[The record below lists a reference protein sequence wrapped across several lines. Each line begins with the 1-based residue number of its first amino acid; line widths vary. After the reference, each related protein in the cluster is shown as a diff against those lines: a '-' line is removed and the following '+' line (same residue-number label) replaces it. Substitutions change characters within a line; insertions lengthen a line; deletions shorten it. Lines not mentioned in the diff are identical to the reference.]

1 MRIIKVI
8 LTIIIGIGLLNA
20 CKTVKKVA
28 VIKEAISKKDTAQV
42 VIIHETP
49 KVDSALIV
57 QGIIE
62 KVAKTRIDFKTF
74 NAKIKVDYESTQG
87 TDNYVVYLSMAK
99 DSVIFIRIRGSFM
112 GIPAEGMQIKI
123 SKDSVVLVSKVGKK
137 YVQYRSIDFIQEST
151 KIPFDFYALQDLLI
165 GNPIFLNS
173 NIVSYKD
180 GNEDLLVLMVGAVF
194 KHLITL
200 SHNNLLITHSKLDDI
215 DMQRNRTCDISFS
228 NYQSLGDF
236 QFATYRKLVVAEK
249 SKLDINM
256 DFKEF
261 ALNEPLKYTF
271 VIPKNYQLK

>member
-1 MRIIKVI
+1 MSISKVI
-8 LTIIIGIGLLNA
+8 LTVIIGIGSLNA

-123 SKDSVVLVSKVGKK
+123 NKDSVVLVSKVGKK

-256 DFKEF
+256 DFKEYS
-261 ALNEPLKYTF
+261 LNEPLKYTF
-271 VIPKNYQLK
+271 VVPKNYQLK

>member
-1 MRIIKVI
+1 MRTIKVF
-8 LTIIIGIGLLNA
+8 LTVIIGIGLLNA

-123 SKDSVVLVSKVGKK
+123 SKDSVVLVSKAGKK

-228 NYQSLGDF
+228 NYQSLGNF

-261 ALNEPLKYTF
+261 SLNEPLKYTF
-271 VIPKNYQLK
+271 VVPKNYQLK

>member
-1 MRIIKVI
+1 MRIFKVS
-8 LTIIIGIGLLNA
+8 LTFIIAIGLLNA

-42 VIIHETP
+42 VIINETP

-123 SKDSVVLVSKVGKK
+123 NRDSVVLVSKVGKK

-173 NIVSYKD
+173 NIVSFKD
-180 GNEDLLVLMVGAVF
+180 GNDDLLVLMAGSVF

-200 SHNNLLITHSKLDDI
+200 SHNNLLMTHSKLDDI

-261 ALNEPLKYTF
+261 SLNEPLKYTF
-271 VIPKNYQLK
+271 IVPKNYQLK

>member
-1 MRIIKVI
+1 MSISKVI
-8 LTIIIGIGLLNA
+8 LTVIIGIGSLNA

-57 QGIIE
+57 QGSIE

-123 SKDSVVLVSKVGKK
+123 NKDSVVLVSKVGKK

-256 DFKEF
+256 DFKEYS
-261 ALNEPLKYTF
+261 LNEPLKYTF

>member
-1 MRIIKVI
+1 MRIFKLVSTVI
-8 LTIIIGIGLLNA
+8 ICIGLLNA

-42 VIIHETP
+42 VIINETP

-74 NAKIKVDYESTQG
+74 NAKIKVDYESAQG

-123 SKDSVVLVSKVGKK
+123 NKDSVVLVSKVGKK
-137 YVQYRSIDFIQEST
+137 YVQHRSIDFIQEST
-151 KIPFDFYALQDLLI
+151 KIPFDFYSLQDLLI
-165 GNPIFLNS
+165 GNPIFLNN
-173 NIVSYKD
+173 NIVSFKD

-261 ALNEPLKYTF
+261 SLNDPLKYTF
-271 VIPKNYQLK
+271 VVPKNYQLK

>member
-1 MRIIKVI
+1 MRTIKVF
-8 LTIIIGIGLLNA
+8 LTVIIGIGLLNA

-228 NYQSLGDF
+228 NYQSLGNF

-261 ALNEPLKYTF
+261 SLNEPLKYTF
-271 VIPKNYQLK
+271 VVPKNYQLK

>member
-1 MRIIKVI
+1 MSISKVI
-8 LTIIIGIGLLNA
+8 LTVIIGIGSLNA

-123 SKDSVVLVSKVGKK
+123 NKDSVVLVSKVGKK

-200 SHNNLLITHSKLDDI
+200 SRNNLLITHSKLDDI

-256 DFKEF
+256 DFKEYS
-261 ALNEPLKYTF
+261 LNEPLKYTF

>member
-1 MRIIKVI
+1 MSISKVI
-8 LTIIIGIGLLNA
+8 LTVIIGIGSLNA

-271 VIPKNYQLK
+271 VVPKNYQLK

>member
-1 MRIIKVI
+1 MRIFKVS
-8 LTIIIGIGLLNA
+8 LTFIIAIGLLNA

-42 VIIHETP
+42 VIINETP

-123 SKDSVVLVSKVGKK
+123 NRDSVVLISKVGKK

-173 NIVSYKD
+173 NIVSFKD
-180 GNEDLLVLMVGAVF
+180 GNDDLLVLMAGSVF

-200 SHNNLLITHSKLDDI
+200 SHNNLLMTHSKLDDI

-261 ALNEPLKYTF
+261 SLNEPLKYTF
-271 VIPKNYQLK
+271 IVPKNYQLK

>member
-8 LTIIIGIGLLNA
+8 LTVIIGIGSLNA

-123 SKDSVVLVSKVGKK
+123 NKDSVVLVSKVGKK

-256 DFKEF
+256 DFKEYS
-261 ALNEPLKYTF
+261 LNEPLKYTF

>member
-1 MRIIKVI
+1 MSISKVI
-8 LTIIIGIGLLNA
+8 LTVIIGIGSLNA

-123 SKDSVVLVSKVGKK
+123 NKDSVVLVSKVGKK
-137 YVQYRSIDFIQEST
+137 YVQYQTNRI
-151 KIPFDFYALQDLLI
+151 I
-165 GNPIFLNS
+165 G
-173 NIVSYKD
+173 
-180 GNEDLLVLMVGAVF
+180 
-194 KHLITL
+194 
-200 SHNNLLITHSKLDDI
+200 
-215 DMQRNRTCDISFS
+215 
-228 NYQSLGDF
+228 
-236 QFATYRKLVVAEK
+236 
-249 SKLDINM
+249 
-256 DFKEF
+256 
-261 ALNEPLKYTF
+261 
-271 VIPKNYQLK
+271 

>member
-1 MRIIKVI
+1 MSISKVI
-8 LTIIIGIGLLNA
+8 LTVIIGIGSLNA

-123 SKDSVVLVSKVGKK
+123 NKDSVVLVSKVGKK

-256 DFKEF
+256 DFKEYS
-261 ALNEPLKYTF
+261 LNEPLKYTF

>member
-1 MRIIKVI
+1 MRTIKVI
-8 LTIIIGIGLLNA
+8 LTVIIGIGLLNA

-228 NYQSLGDF
+228 NYQSLGNF

-261 ALNEPLKYTF
+261 SLNEPLKYTF
-271 VIPKNYQLK
+271 VVPKNYQLK